1 MGAGVRRLGSD
12 EEGQPLSVESFIEAL
27 AAKDA
32 LAELQVW
39 HLLTSCTRSRRGIG
53 HIFLPRLLNC
63 HWDFVGLRLKIPAD
77 QALNASICI
86 CMLLDTVSF
95 YPGKE
100 WKEGYLP
107 LQLKLPQP

>member
-39 HLLTSCTRSRRGIG
+39 LLLTSSREEG
-53 HIFLPRLLNC
+53 PAPWQSQAAWS
-63 HWDFVGLRLKIPAD
+63 HWVSRMPALHKDSIPAGGRI
-77 QALNASICI
+77 AS
-86 CMLLDTVSF
+86 LSRAV
-95 YPGKE
+95 
-100 WKEGYLP
+100 
-107 LQLKLPQP
+107 LQCYSEQW